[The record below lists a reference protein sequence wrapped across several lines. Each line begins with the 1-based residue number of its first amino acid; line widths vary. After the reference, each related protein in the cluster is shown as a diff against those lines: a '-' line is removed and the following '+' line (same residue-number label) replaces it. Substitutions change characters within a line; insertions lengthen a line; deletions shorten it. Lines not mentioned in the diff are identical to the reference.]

1 MRFYALLCSILT
13 ISMFLFRIQKR
24 PVINPEPS
32 PPSNCKTVLS
42 MKSNTQLFIEL
53 WHEARTRFSN
63 QLENFT
69 DSDLKKTLAPS
80 PNSLGFLIRH
90 IGDVELLFAKNIF
103 GAENVKV
110 IAKTVIAQKDT
121 GEWTNLTELKE
132 YVALS
137 FHSLQSILEQ
147 QSETDWETIVTTKEF
162 GTKTKAAAFG
172 RIVSHT
178 AYHAGQMA
186 LVHKYGTF

>member
-1 MRFYALLCSILT
+1 
-13 ISMFLFRIQKR
+13 
-24 PVINPEPS
+24 
-32 PPSNCKTVLS
+32 

-63 QLENFT
+63 QLGNFNEN
-69 DSDLKKTLAPS
+69 DLKKTLAPS

-103 GAENVKV
+103 GASEIKV
-110 IAKTVIAQKDT
+110 IAKTVIAKKDT
-121 GEWTNLTELKE
+121 GEWTNLSELKE
-132 YVALS
+132 YVAFS
-137 FHSLQSILEQ
+137 FHCLQSIVEK
-147 QSETDWETIVTTKEF
+147 QSETDWETTVSTKEF
-162 GTKTKAAAFG
+162 GTKTKAEAFG

-186 LVHKYGTF
+186 IVHKYGTF